1 VLTYV
6 VYVLRLAFWLLV
18 RGLLP
23 RRRPPDYVVFMLD
36 GALAELS
43 PPRPPF
49 PFRRGPAGVSVRAL
63 AEAFERVGDDPRVKG
78 VVLLLREPALSRGR
92 ADALRALIGG
102 LIKKGKRVVVY
113 AAELGSQAVRVAAAA
128 DEVLLQE
135 GGHVG
140 PLGAVRG
147 LTFLKDALDRAGI
160 AADVVPSGPY
170 KWPGTLDRTELPEPV
185 RENLD
190 ALLDAEAKAL
200 TDAIAEGRGLTPE
213 AARALLDRGPLTDL
227 EAREA
232 GLVDGLASEED
243 LPVRLG
249 SAGRPAT
256 VVPWPM
262 ARRAVRSRP
271 PRPPGR
277 YVALIRIQGP
287 IVRGF
292 SRYPPLGAT
301 AAPLPL
307 VFSARTGD
315 RTVVQA
321 ARRIAGDRRA
331 AACVVLIDSPGGSA
345 TASEAMF
352 QALAALDRKKPVVG
366 VMGAVAGS
374 GGYYAAAACREVF
387 AQPGTLTG
395 SIGVLWIKL
404 VMGDLFTRMGVRRE
418 HLTRG
423 AHVDLHDTARRYT
436 PEERALVERGIARVD
451 AVFRARVGAGRKMTE
466 EAVGGVAGGR
476 LFDGTGALAAGLV
489 DTLGGLAEAADRART
504 LGGLPPDAPLVEVAA
519 PPRRPVGPRAEPAPL
534 MYAAEGLATL
544 GREGA
549 YTLCPFLWDAE
560 KGM

>member
-1 VLTYV
+1 MLVYV
-6 VYVLRLAFWLLV
+6 VYVLRVALWLLARV
-18 RGLLP
+18 LVPPGRA
-23 RRRPPDYVVFMLD
+23 PDYVVFMLD
-36 GALAELS
+36 GAVPELS
-43 PPRPPF
+43 PPRPPL
-49 PFRRGPAGVSVRAL
+49 PFRRGGPRVSVRAL
-63 AEAFERVGDDPRVKG
+63 AEAFRRVGEDSRVKG

-92 ADALRALIGG
+92 ADALRG
-102 LIKKGKRVVVY
+102 LIAGLREKGKRVVVY
-113 AAELGSQAVRVAAAA
+113 AAELGSQTLRVAAAA

-170 KWPGTLDRTELPEPV
+170 KWPGTLDQTTLPAPV

-200 TDAIAEGRGLTPE
+200 KDALVEGRGIKPRT
-213 AARALLDRGPLTDL
+213 AAALLNRGPLTDL
-227 EAREA
+227 EARDA
-232 GLVDGLASEED
+232 GLVDGLMAEEE
-243 LPVRLG
+243 LPVHLG
-249 SAGRPAT
+249 NAGRPAT
-256 VVPWPM
+256 VVPWPA
-262 ARRAVRSRP
+262 ARRAVRARP
-271 PRPPGR
+271 PRPPGP

-287 IVRGF
+287 IVRGM
-292 SRYPPLGAT
+292 SRHPPLGAS
-301 AAPLPL
+301 ALPL

-321 ARRIAGDRRA
+321 ARRVAGDRRA

-345 TASEAMF
+345 TASEAIF
-352 QALAALDRKKPVVG
+352 QALAALDRRKPVIG

-395 SIGVLWIKL
+395 SIGALWIKL
-404 VMGDLFTRMGVRRE
+404 VAGDLFARLGLKRE

-423 AHVDLHDTARRYT
+423 THADLHDVGRHYTAK
-436 PEERALVERGIARVD
+436 ERTLVERGIARVD
-451 AVFRARVGAGRKMTE
+451 AVFRERVAAGRRMTPE
-466 EAVGGVAGGR
+466 QVDGVAGGR
-476 LFDGTGALAAGLV
+476 LFDGTGALEAGLV
-489 DTLGGLAEAADRART
+489 DTLGGLSEAADRARA
-504 LGGLPPDAPLVEVAA
+504 LGHLPPDAPLVEVAA
-519 PPRRPVGPRAEPAPL
+519 PARRPVGPRAEPAPL
-534 MYAAEGLATL
+534 LYAAEGVRAL

-560 KGM
+560 NR